1 MYGKHR
7 IKKKMC
13 QVDAAMRVG
22 HQATEIPV
30 AVEPPEATGQMTP
43 GHLRGTGALGCE
55 H

>member
-22 HQATEIPV
+22 ATEIPV
-30 AVEPPEATGQMTP
+30 AVEPPEATGP
-43 GHLRGTGALGCE
+43 RP
-55 H
+55 